1 LKEGLTKEGW
11 SFDHEDKDIA
21 VWTKKISNSSVHV
34 VKGVGVINASS
45 TDVLNFL
52 KDVTCRS
59 RYDEM
64 VSEAKVIEVVDEHTQ
79 VVYESFKAQQYC
91 RTAQRDFC
99 HLLYWRQLQDGTCV
113 IAGTSVEHPECP
125 VKHKF
130 VRAEVITGGWIIKPS
145 NRSPNRALVTYL
157 MHLDLKG
164 KIPVWIANLVLKSQ
178 PLCINAI
185 RSLFK

>member
-1 LKEGLTKEGW
+1 
-11 SFDHEDKDIA
+11 
-21 VWTKKISNSSVHV
+21 
-34 VKGVGVINASS
+34 
-45 TDVLNFL
+45 
-52 KDVTCRS
+52 
-59 RYDEM
+59 
-64 VSEAKVIEVVDEHTQ
+64 
-79 VVYESFKAQQYC
+79 
-91 RTAQRDFC
+91 
-99 HLLYWRQLQDGTCV
+99 V

-125 VKHKF
+125 VKQKF

-145 NRSPNRALVTYL
+145 NQDPNRALVTYL